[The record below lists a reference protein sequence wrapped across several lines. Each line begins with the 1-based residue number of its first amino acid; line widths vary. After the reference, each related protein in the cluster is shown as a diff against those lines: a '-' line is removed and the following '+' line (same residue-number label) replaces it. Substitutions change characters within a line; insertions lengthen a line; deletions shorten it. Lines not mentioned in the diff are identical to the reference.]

1 MVANGDTKWDILVKG
16 EGEGLRDKEGKLK
29 DDVSLY
35 THSESSLKGSKEGKL
50 KDDVSLYK
58 LNQKVL
64 LKGAKKAEREM
75 FNDKDR
81 EQKIKRLRRLSV
93 LAWILNNIFTFENR
107 AALPFDM
114 VLEKVLFSYPG
125 HLPKDVLHKDL
136 RYLMEI
142 TEAWV
147 ENPSA
152 QGVEYLKLDKTMD
165 VNEVVEKLEK
175 ILEDEETPAGR
186 GSGISDEKVDQEPNS
201 FFSSQVERPLTS
213 ARKLEKKLSGDKVK
227 ELLEDYTPKYGT
239 EVSRLVLI

>member
-1 MVANGDTKWDILVKG
+1 VVANGDTKWDILVKG

-125 HLPKDVLHKDL
+125 HLPTDVLHKEL
-136 RYLMEI
+136 RYLTEI

-147 ENPSA
+147 EN
-152 QGVEYLKLDKTMD
+152 G
-165 VNEVVEKLEK
+165 EVGGGGE
-175 ILEDEETPAGR
+175 AGHM
-186 GSGISDEKVDQEPNS
+186 
-201 FFSSQVERPLTS
+201 
-213 ARKLEKKLSGDKVK
+213 AH
-227 ELLEDYTPKYGT
+227 
-239 EVSRLVLI
+239 